1 MFMLEWFSSGGG
13 SHQAETQTTAR
24 PIQLQKVKE
33 AWRGAG
39 LNKTTISVTMAT
51 GELKLIHTLKQRAP
65 TANILPINMQT
76 RPIFSCGWAA

>member
-13 SHQAETQTTAR
+13 VPPGGNTDNSTTHTATES
-24 PIQLQKVKE
+24 QGSL
-33 AWRGAG
+33 GAG